1 MADGLGD
8 GCVAVR
14 LDRAL
19 EMRRVDQPAVD
30 DGFARALAATRREM
44 AGSEVMFDG
53 VIAIPVAV
61 RGHVVDS
68 YEATYAWHLTERGG
82 TPLPA
87 GRGMV
92 AMALILER
100 PDGSVLWQRRAARL
114 VFGGTWDVSAA
125 GSWHPGEDPVEAAY
139 REGSEELGVPRDRL
153 GQPRDVWMVVGPPP
167 RGVTV
172 LVRSPVPPEL
182 VPRPNPAEVDE
193 VRWAR
198 TPDELPGDVWNVRRR
213 MLTEIGFPWD
223 PERASGS
230 PPRASDRR

>member
-82 TPLPA
+82 NLSTGQRQLLA
-87 GRGMV
+87 IARV
-92 AMALILER
+92 MAR
-100 PDGSVLWQRRAARL
+100 DASVVVL
-114 VFGGTWDVSAA
+114 D
-125 GSWHPGEDPVEAAY
+125 EATA
-139 REGSEELGVPRDRL
+139 S
-153 GQPRDVWMVVGPPP
+153 
-167 RGVTV
+167 
-172 LVRSPVPPEL
+172 
-182 VPRPNPAEVDE
+182 VDS
-193 VRWAR
+193 
-198 TPDELPGDVWNVRRR
+198 
-213 MLTEIGFPWD
+213 LTERLIDEAVATLFEQRTVIVIAHRLSTIRKADRIIVLHRGQVVEQGTHDQLMAMGGRYKLLVETGF
-223 PERASGS
+223 AL
-230 PPRASDRR
+230 